1 MRLSELMAGLP
12 EARFLRPG
20 DPEVAGLATD
30 SRRVKPGDLF
40 VAMGGDGIDRH
51 AFVPHALS
59 QGAVAAVVERPVETG
74 PVPAVWVPSTRR
86 ALAVMS
92 GRLTGALWKAL
103 RTVGV
108 TGTNGKTTTAFL
120 IHAILDAAG
129 WKPGLL
135 STVEYRL
142 GSRKQS
148 ATNTT
153 PEAPELHGMLG
164 EIQRSGCR
172 STVMEVSSHGLALDR
187 VYGIRF
193 DAAVF
198 TNLTR
203 DHRECRGPEE
213 QYLAAKATLFDNLDS
228 DAYAIV
234 NVDDEAAEPLL
245 ARCGATVIRY
255 GSAERAQVRIIQ
267 DRTDWRGTHLSLQT
281 PAGVLEMDLALRGR
295 FNIWNAAAAAATG
308 LALGLDGQRIADAV
322 REVRVP
328 GRFEGVDRGQD
339 FGVIVDYA
347 HTPDALANVLRAA
360 LDLTQGRLIC
370 VFGCGGDRDRGK
382 RPEMGRIASDLAD
395 LVVVTSDNPRT
406 EDPEAIIRDILPG
419 VDSESP
425 IVEPDRRRAV
435 ERAIHEAGAG
445 DLVLIAGKGHETY
458 QIVGRERRYFDDR
471 EVAREVLDGRATS
484 R

>member
-1 MRLSELMAGLP
+1 MRLSELIAGLP
-12 EARFLRPG
+12 EVRYLRPG
-20 DPEVAGLATD
+20 DPEVTGLATD
-30 SRRVKPGDLF
+30 SRKVGPGDLF
-40 VAMGGDGIDRH
+40 VAMGGDGIERH
-51 AFVPHALS
+51 GFVPHAVS
-59 QGAVAAVVERPVETG
+59 QGAVAVVVEQPVEVG
-74 PVPAVWVPSTRR
+74 PVPVVRVPSTRR

-92 GRLTGALWKAL
+92 GRLSGAPWKAL

-108 TGTNGKTTTAFL
+108 TGTNGKTTTVYL
-120 IHAILDAAG
+120 IHAILNAAG
-129 WKPGLL
+129 WEPGLL

-142 GSRKQS
+142 GSTEQS

-164 EIQRSGCR
+164 EMERAGCR
-172 STVMEVSSHGLALDR
+172 SAVMEVSSHGLALDR

-203 DHRECRGPEE
+203 DHLDFHGSEE

-228 DAYAIV
+228 DAHAIV

-245 ARCGATVIRY
+245 ARCGAAVIHY
-255 GSAERAQVRIIQ
+255 GSSERAQVRILQ
-267 DRTDWRGTHLSLQT
+267 GRTDWRGTHLSLQT
-281 PAGVLEMDLALRGR
+281 TAGVLELDLALRGR
-295 FNIWNAAAAAATG
+295 FNIWNAAAATATG
-308 LALGLDGQRIADAV
+308 LALGLDGPCIADAV

-347 HTPDALANVLRAA
+347 HTPDALANVLGAA
-360 LDLTQGRLIC
+360 RDLTQGRLIC

-382 RPEMGRIASDLAD
+382 RPEMGRIAASLAD
-395 LVVVTSDNPRT
+395 LAVVTSDNPRT

-419 VDSESP
+419 VETESR
-425 IVEPDRRRAV
+425 IVEPDRRRAI
-435 ERAIHEAGAG
+435 ERAICEAAAG

-458 QIVGRERRYFDDR
+458 QIVGRERRHFDDR
-471 EVAREVLDGRATS
+471 EVAGEVLNARATS